1 MPTLR
6 PRHMVTETDEIH
18 QALEDAALIWP
29 ELAGDKGAL
38 VRRLIEAGAIAIRS
52 SGGVRDLVE
61 ETSGVAS
68 GCYPRNARAQLLREW
83 PA

>member
-6 PRHMVTETDEIH
+6 PRYMVTETDQVH
-18 QALEDAALIWP
+18 QALADAALIWP

-38 VRRLIEAGAIAIRS
+38 LRRLIEAGATTIKS
-52 SGGVRDLVE
+52 SGGVRELVE
-61 ETSGVAS
+61 ENAGVAS
-68 GCYPRNARAQLLREW
+68 GCYPRNARAELLKEW